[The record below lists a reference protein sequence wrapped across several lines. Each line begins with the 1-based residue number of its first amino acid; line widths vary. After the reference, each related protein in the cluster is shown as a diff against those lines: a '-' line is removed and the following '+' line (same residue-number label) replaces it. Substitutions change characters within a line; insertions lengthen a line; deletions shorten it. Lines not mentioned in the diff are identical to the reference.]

1 MMAEIPG
8 YESFAKLLNSVF
20 NIHLDDGQ
28 TVDTELVEVS
38 ELQLSPTQETF
49 SVVFRGPNGVPL
61 GQGIR
66 RFQHERTGDFDLFI
80 TPVRQDKQ
88 GVYYE
93 AIFNR
98 LLDSTA
104 PTA

>member
-1 MMAEIPG
+1 MMAEIP
-8 YESFAKLLNSVF
+8 SHKTFAGLLNAVF
-20 NIHLDDGQ
+20 NIHLDEGQ

-38 ELQLSPTQETF
+38 EPQLSPAQETF
-49 SVVFRGPNGVPL
+49 SVIFRGPNGVPL

-66 RFQHERTGDFDLFI
+66 RFQHEHTGDFELFI

-88 GVYYE
+88 GFYYE
-93 AIFNR
+93 AVFNR
-98 LLDSTA
+98 LLESTA